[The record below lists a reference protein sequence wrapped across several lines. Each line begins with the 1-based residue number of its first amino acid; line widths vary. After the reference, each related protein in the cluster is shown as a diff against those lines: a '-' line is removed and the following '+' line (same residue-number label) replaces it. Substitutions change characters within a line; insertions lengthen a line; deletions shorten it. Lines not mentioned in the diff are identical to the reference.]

1 MCGSVWIRDTG
12 GLSGLALLILVSLAA
27 TASFAEAASGPPSH
41 VVLPMSLAGTS
52 PVLDVGRRR
61 EHPERRLGRR
71 DVLGLGVGE
80 DGEVD
85 RGVEDGGQG
94 DPGLLGTSQ
103 EVHLA
108 MNATLPLHGAVK
120 EAGYFYSSIYL
131 GTPPKKFTVI
141 VDTGSTMTYI
151 PCISC
156 GSSCGPNHQKTH
168 AFDPASSETCDVIDC
183 SSPKCRSN
191 ACSPSPNNAC
201 MYERVYA
208 ERSSSTGIVLEDEM
222 HVYDALGVGGR
233 NKWSPRVRFGCETRE
248 TGEIFAQEV
257 DGLLGLGNSE
267 DNMVRQM
274 GLKQFSLC
282 FGLVEG
288 EGALVLGQSPALE
301 DDNVLGRVAF
311 TPLVENREDPYASTY
326 QPYYTVMMERVRVG
340 GAGGEDVMA
349 RIMDREGEQEFS
361 RRRRHVVLDSG
372 TTFSY
377 MPTMIFEAFAAAV
390 SDHAVDRGLYTV
402 PGPDPNFQDI
412 CFGGAGRHDDLD
424 ALESVFPK
432 VMLTFEGGADL
443 ELAPLQYL
451 FVHTF
456 DSGKYCLGMFDNG
469 EDEGFLLGGIT
480 FRNVLVTYDLENKR
494 IGFGE
499 ASCRELGLKYRPP
512 CSHLEGSVE
521 DREAAMA
528 AGDCMDDGSERLEG
542 TDSSSS
548 SDPYEAYEFEGFM
561 HDDIDGTGLQEA
573 DLYMDEPLENP
584 GVLKESLEHESEQQP
599 ALSYDDDWV
608 FGLTRGEMLST
619 VMWISLGLVMA
630 ISICGTLY
638 LAVRKTMQM
647 LMGDR
652 KYDRVDVDQKS
663 ADLDKSSSG
672 PLVFSPR
679 YGNPNSQL
687 VSSRKSADSSRIM
700 SGILATI
707 TSPTTA
713 GHHAEK

>member
-1 MCGSVWIRDTG
+1 
-12 GLSGLALLILVSLAA
+12 
-27 TASFAEAASGPPSH
+27 
-41 VVLPMSLAGTS
+41 MSELQ
-52 PVLDVGRRR
+52 R
-61 EHPERRLGRR
+61 
-71 DVLGLGVGE
+71 
-80 DGEVD
+80 
-85 RGVEDGGQG
+85 
-94 DPGLLGTSQ
+94 
-103 EVHLA
+103 A
-108 MNATLPLHGAVK
+108 MDATLPLHGAVK
-120 EAGYFYSSIYL
+120 ESGYFYSSIYL

-168 AFDPASSETCDVIDC
+168 AFDPASSDTCDVIDC

-191 ACSPSPNNAC
+191 ACSPSHDNAC

-222 HVYDALGVGGR
+222 HVYDATGGR
-233 NKWSPRVRFGCETRE
+233 GRSRGKWSPRVRFGCETRE
-248 TGEIFAQEV
+248 TGEIFAQEA

-301 DDNVLGRVAF
+301 DENVLGRVAF

-349 RIMDREGEQEFS
+349 QMMDREGERDVD
-361 RRRRHVVLDSG
+361 RRGRQVVLDSG

-377 MPTMIFEAFAAAV
+377 MPTLVFEAFAAAV
-390 SDHAVDRGLYTV
+390 SNHAIGRGLYTV
-402 PGPDPNFQDI
+402 PGPDPNFHDI
-412 CFGGAGRHDDLD
+412 CFGGAGMHDDLD

-480 FRNVLVTYDLENKR
+480 FRNVLVTYDLGNKR

-521 DREAAMA
+521 DREMAIA
-528 AGDCMDDGSERLEG
+528 AGDCMDDGADDWERAG
-542 TDSSSS
+542 SSSAL
-548 SDPYEAYEFEGFM
+548 DPYEAYEFEGILA
-561 HDDIDGTGLQEA
+561 DDGEEIGDEGGDPYTGQPLSLQ
-573 DLYMDEPLENP
+573 NP
-584 GVLKESLEHESEQQP
+584 AHPQESREQESEQQP

-608 FGLTRGEMLST
+608 AGLTRGETLST
-619 VMWISLGLVMA
+619 VMWVSLGLSMA
-630 ISICGTLY
+630 ISICATLY

-647 LMGDR
+647 LMADR
-652 KYDRVDVDQKS
+652 KYDRIDVDRS
-663 ADLDKSSSG
+663 DDLDKPG
-672 PLVFSPR
+672 GGTLVFSPR
-679 YGNPNSQL
+679 YGNHSSQL
-687 VSSRKSADSSRIM
+687 VSSRKSTDSGRIM

-707 TSPTTA
+707 IPSPTTA

>member
-1 MCGSVWIRDTG
+1 MGAVS
-12 GLSGLALLILVSLAA
+12 GLSLLVLASLAA
-27 TASFAEAASGPPSH
+27 TALVVEAASGSPSHVVEAASGSPSH
-41 VVLPMSLAGTS
+41 VVLPMSLAGVSAT
-52 PVLDVGRRR
+52 PEAGWRRR
-61 EHPERRLGRR
+61 GRR
-71 DVLGLGVGE
+71 DVLQLGGGE
-80 DGEVD
+80 DG
-85 RGVEDGGQG
+85 GVGGGG
-94 DPGLLGTSQ
+94 DLSTPGTSEEELQ
-103 EVHLA
+103 RA
-108 MNATLPLHGAVK
+108 INATLPLHGAVK
-120 EAGYFYSSIYL
+120 ESGYFYSSIYL

-168 AFDPASSETCDVIDC
+168 AFDPDSSQTCDVIDC

-191 ACSPSPNNAC
+191 ACSPSHDNAC

-222 HVYDALGVGGR
+222 HVYDALGDDMR
-233 NKWSPRVRFGCETRE
+233 KKWSPRVRFGCETRE
-248 TGEIFAQEV
+248 TGEIFSQEV

-267 DNMVRQM
+267 DNIVRQL
-274 GLKQFSLC
+274 GLRQFSLC

-301 DDNVLGRVAF
+301 DEHVLGRVAF
-311 TPLVENREDPYASTY
+311 TPLVENREDLYESSY
-326 QPYYTVMMERVRVG
+326 QPYYTVMMERLRVG
-340 GAGGEDVMA
+340 GAWGEDVMA
-349 RIMDREGEQEFS
+349 NMMDLEGERDAD
-361 RRRRHVVLDSG
+361 RRQRQVVLDSG

-377 MPTMIFEAFAAAV
+377 MPTRIFEAFAAAV
-390 SDHAVDRGLYTV
+390 SDHAVGRGLYTV
-402 PGPDPNFQDI
+402 PGPDPNFEDI

-512 CSHLEGSVE
+512 CSHLDGSVE
-521 DREAAMA
+521 DRESAIA
-528 AGDCMDDGSERLEG
+528 AGDCRDDGVERWEG
-542 TDSSSS
+542 ADSSS
-548 SDPYEAYEFEGFM
+548 DAYEAYEAYEFDELM
-561 HDDIDGTGLQEA
+561 LDQERTAHHGT
-573 DLYMDEPLENP
+573 DPYMDESMKNP
-584 GVLKESLEHESEQQP
+584 AALDSREQESEQP

-608 FGLTRGEMLST
+608 SGLTRGETLST
-619 VMWISLGLVMA
+619 VMWVSLGLLMA
-630 ISICGTLY
+630 VSICGTLY

-647 LMGDR
+647 LMADR
-652 KYDRVDVDQKS
+652 KYDRVDADWND
-663 ADLDKSSSG
+663 DLDRPSGG
-672 PLVFSPR
+672 PLLFPPR
-679 YGNPNSQL
+679 YGNHSSNL
-687 VSSRKSADSSRIM
+687 VSSRKSADIRIM

-713 GHHAEK
+713 GHVEK